1 MALYNETYYNAD
13 QYNLTADLLALSET
27 LTPTDATITKSIT
40 SLRQDSMAEIDTI
53 SQNIGPDEI
62 MDMIALTELRTYSMS
77 FPRADSLAL
86 VELFAA
92 LLDKAALLESISSTD
107 VLVRQAL
114 PALFD
119 IVFVEDPNFIIEIS
133 NKALSDTVRLADW
146 LSIERTPSVDGW
158 GD

>member
-1 MALYNETYYNAD
+1 MALYNTTYYNAD
-13 QYNLTADLLALSET
+13 QYNLTADLLALSEAI
-27 LTPTDATITKSIT
+27 TPTDATITKSIFT
-40 SLRQDSMAEIDTI
+40 LRQDSMAEMDTI
-53 SQNIGPDEI
+53 GHNIGPDEI
-62 MDMIALTELRTYSMS
+62 MDMLLLTELRTFSVS

-86 VELFAA
+86 IQTFAA
-92 LLDKAALLESISSTD
+92 LLDLAALLETIISTD
-107 VLVRQAL
+107 AIMHESQ

-119 IVFVEDPNFIIEIS
+119 IIFVEDPNFIIEIS